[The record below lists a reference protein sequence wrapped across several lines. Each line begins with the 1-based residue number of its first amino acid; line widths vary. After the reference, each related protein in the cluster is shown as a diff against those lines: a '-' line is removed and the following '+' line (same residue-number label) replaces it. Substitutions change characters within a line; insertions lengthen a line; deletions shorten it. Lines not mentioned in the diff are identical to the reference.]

1 MVMVETRRSAA
12 AALFYAAALAMVS
25 VLGLASMGVQR
36 GPAAAFELASVGGGR
51 MKTPQA
57 ANLAANLARWRAKHP
72 PVFKAAEQPALAP
85 KQHKL
90 QQLSQTPP
98 KAAPAQMRA
107 VSGLVP
113 LPPGVVL
120 RALQPG
126 QKLPEGA
133 VVVNV
138 PQLAQAASAPAVPAS
153 AAAVHSGG
161 AV

>member
-25 VLGLASMGVQR
+25 VLGLA
-36 GPAAAFELASVGGGR
+36 GR